1 MTQNSWKNNY
11 VYSLCNFEMIKR
23 ELKYNYELFIAFIC
37 WFSDHDFNIVIK
49 NDPRVFNIHW

>member
-1 MTQNSWKNNY
+1 
-11 VYSLCNFEMIKR
+11 MIKR

-49 NDPRVFNIHW
+49 NDPRVFNIH